1 MELRAQHLGFEDTY
15 GGGDR
20 DYNDMV
26 IGLDVISAARVSGVA
41 LAFSLPGIT
50 FHYQ

>member
-1 MELRAQHLGFEDTY
+1 MNTWGFEDTW

-26 IGLDVISAARVSGVA
+26 IGLDFISSAGSGYLV
-41 LAFSLPGIT
+41 
-50 FHYQ
+50 